1 VIYFETYGCPS
12 NKADT
17 EAMKALLGEKV
28 CETEEEADII
38 IVNSCGVKG
47 QTERKILKRVSQLCE
62 KKKVIVSGCLP
73 KITERID
80 SRASLLGINVSD
92 ILSVVSEVEKGNRVV
107 NVADRRENKVLLQ
120 KRFSLITTIPIS
132 EGCLHACTYCATRF
146 ARGGLHSFPKKTIIQ
161 VMRDAYES
169 GAREFHLTGQ
179 DVGCWGHDLNET
191 LPDLLSAIENMEG
204 DFLIR
209 IGMMHP
215 GSIMNILDN
224 LTDAFMNERVF
235 KFFHLP
241 IESGSEKVL
250 RDMGRRY
257 TIQNVFDIVQAF
269 RKKIERLY
277 LCTDIIVGYPTE
289 TEEDF
294 KDTLEVIARLAPD
307 KVNATMFSP
316 RPRTAASRMKDMPDR
331 IKKERSRRLYRLRMD
346 IASQIN
352 RRYVGKRF
360 LCFIDECGMK
370 RNMGRLP
377 NYKPILVDG
386 NMGEKKVIE
395 ISDFTPTYLIS
406 R

>member
-1 VIYFETYGCPS
+1 MIYFETYGCPS

-17 EAMKALLGEKV
+17 EVMKALLGARV
-28 CETEEEADII
+28 CEKEEEADIV

-47 QTERKILKRVSQLCE
+47 QTERKILKRVSLLCD
-62 KKKVIVSGCLP
+62 KKKVIVTGCLP

-80 SRASLLGINVSD
+80 GRASLLGINVSD
-92 ILSVVSEVEKGNRVV
+92 ILSAVSEVEKGNRVV
-107 NVADRRENKVLLQ
+107 NVRDRHENKASLQ
-120 KRFSLITTIPIS
+120 RRFSLITTIPIS
-132 EGCLHACTYCATRF
+132 EGCLHVCTYCATRF
-146 ARGGLHSFPKKTIIQ
+146 ARGSLHTFPKKTIVG
-161 VMRDAYES
+161 VMKDAYAS

-179 DVGCWGHDLNET
+179 DVGCWGHDSNET
-191 LPDLLSAIENMEG
+191 LPHLLSAIREIEG

-215 GSIMNILDN
+215 GGIMNILDD
-224 LTDAFMNERVF
+224 LTDAFMDERIF
-235 KFFHLP
+235 KFLHLP

-257 TIQNVFDIVQAF
+257 TLQNVFEIIQAF
-269 RKKIERLY
+269 RRKIERLY

-294 KDTLEVIARLAPD
+294 KETLDVIARLAPD

-316 RPRTAASRMKDMPDR
+316 RPRTVASRMKDMPDR
-331 IKKERSRRLYRLRMD
+331 IKKERSRQLFRLRMG

-352 RRYVGKRF
+352 SDYVGKRF
-360 LCFIDECGMK
+360 SCFIDECGIQ
-370 RNMGRLP
+370 RNMGRLL
-377 NYKPILVDG
+377 NYKPVLVDG
-386 NMGEKKVIE
+386 NLGEKKVVE
-395 ISDFTPTYLIS
+395 IQDFTPTYLIS